1 MGLRLRDRRAGQPAM
16 ETEDAFGRGLDRVYL
31 QHGFNVRDL
40 LSHALCSQRLPWRA
54 LEKRRGSQ
62 STSGYGPPI
71 SDPSEGLDSSLK
83 RVTFQVQSGS
93 RDGIIENRYGLR
105 AACLDDAGPC

>member
-1 MGLRLRDRRAGQPAM
+1 MGLQLVDPRAGQPAM
-16 ETEDAFGRGLDRVYL
+16 ETEDDFGRGLDRVDL

-71 SDPSEGLDSSLK
+71 SDPPQGLDNSLK
-83 RVTFQVQSGS
+83 GETSQS
-93 RDGIIENRYGLR
+93 NRR
-105 AACLDDAGPC
+105 QEMASSKTAIPSEPP